1 MKRWCW
7 ALLGLLLP
15 LLSAP
20 SSDYLSVK
28 RKFDMIESDK
38 LRPGSRVTLTPRELN
53 AYVATEVHEYAPVGV
68 RETKVELGN
77 GSVSG
82 AALIDFLKLR
92 QASGQSTGWAM
103 SKLLAG
109 ERPVRVTARIQ
120 SHAGQAQVDVE
131 SVEISG
137 AVIDGKMLDYLIHNF
152 LIPQFPDA
160 KVGQPFEL
168 AHHIDHLDVKADAIG
183 VVLRR

>member
-1 MKRWCW
+1 
-7 ALLGLLLP
+7 
-15 LLSAP
+15 
-20 SSDYLSVK
+20 
-28 RKFDMIESDK
+28 MIESDK

-109 ERPVRVTARIQ
+109 ERPLRVTSRIQ
-120 SHAGQAQVDVE
+120 SHAGQAQWDFE
-131 SVEISG
+131 GVEISG
-137 AVIDGKMLDYLIHNF
+137 RVVHGKM
-152 LIPQFPDA
+152 
-160 KVGQPFEL
+160 
-168 AHHIDHLDVKADAIG
+168 
-183 VVLRR
+183 